1 MRLIKCILT
10 ANDCY
15 KAGRTITP
23 KGVMVHSTGANNPLV
38 ARYVQPVEGQS
49 NEAQLKA
56 EIGGNRNAND
66 WNNPGLDVCTHA
78 FVGKL
83 ADGGVG
89 TVQTLPWNHR
99 GWHAG
104 TGTSGGSANNTHI
117 AFEICEDDLTDE
129 GYFRKVYQEAVELT
143 AMLCKTYNLNPLADG
158 VVICHS
164 EGHQRGIAS
173 NHSDVMHWFPKF
185 DKSMDTFRS
194 DVAKALGSNGGSS
207 GGSGST
213 SNPGTGGTIVKGS
226 VVRVKQGAKTYD
238 GGSLASFVYGRDH
251 VVSEVSGDRCVI
263 TYNGVV
269 VAAVRKSD
277 LTLVSGGGSSS
288 DKPTTPAPVPTQKIV
303 KGSVVR
309 VKQGAKDYNGGGLAS
324 FVYTRDHIVSEV
336 SGDRCVITYNGVVV
350 AAVRKSDLTLVSGGG
365 SSSNAKPTAPA
376 TAPAKEIVK
385 GSVVRVKSGA
395 KDYNGGGL
403 AGFVYT
409 RDHVVSEVSGDRCV
423 ITYGGAVV
431 AAVRKSDLTLVSG
444 GSTTSSSKPTTT
456 AQIVKGSTVRVNQ
469 GAKTYD
475 GGGLASFVYTRDH
488 IVSEV
493 SGDRC
498 VITYNGVVVAAV
510 RKSDLT
516 LV

>member
-164 EGHQRGIAS
+164 EGYQRGVAS
-173 NHSDVMHWFPKF
+173 NHADVMHWFPKF
-185 DKSMDTFRS
+185 GKSMDTFRA
-194 DVAKALGSNGGSS
+194 DVSKAMTPAQVKPQPPVSGKTYTVVKGDTLSEIAQKYGTTVDTLAQLNGIKDPNLIVVGQVLKLP
-207 GGSGST
+207 GST
-213 SNPGTGGTIVKGS
+213 TGFTPYTMKVTVTELRIRSGPGTDTEAQGFIEPGVYTIVEEADGP
-226 VVRVKQGAKTYD
+226 GAKRW
-238 GGSLASFVYGRDH
+238 GKL
-251 VVSEVSGDRCVI
+251 
-263 TYNGVV
+263 
-269 VAAVRKSD
+269 
-277 LTLVSGGGSSS
+277 
-288 DKPTTPAPVPTQKIV
+288 
-303 KGSVVR
+303 
-309 VKQGAKDYNGGGLAS
+309 
-324 FVYTRDHIVSEV
+324 
-336 SGDRCVITYNGVVV
+336 
-350 AAVRKSDLTLVSGGG
+350 
-365 SSSNAKPTAPA
+365 
-376 TAPAKEIVK
+376 
-385 GSVVRVKSGA
+385 KSGA
-395 KDYNGGGL
+395 GWISLDY
-403 AGFVYT
+403 AEKV
-409 RDHVVSEVSGDRCV
+409 
-423 ITYGGAVV
+423 
-431 AAVRKSDLTLVSG
+431 
-444 GSTTSSSKPTTT
+444 
-456 AQIVKGSTVRVNQ
+456 
-469 GAKTYD
+469 
-475 GGGLASFVYTRDH
+475 
-488 IVSEV
+488 
-493 SGDRC
+493 
-498 VITYNGVVVAAV
+498 
-510 RKSDLT
+510 
-516 LV
+516 

>member
-1 MRLIKCILT
+1 MLT

-164 EGHQRGIAS
+164 EGYQRGVAS
-173 NHSDVMHWFPKF
+173 NHADVMHWFPKF
-185 DKSMDTFRS
+185 GKSMDTFRS
-194 DVAKALGSNGGSS
+194 DVSKAMTPAQVKPQPPVSGKTYTVVKGDTLSEIAQKYGTTVDTLAQLNGIKDPNLIVVGQVLKLP
-207 GGSGST
+207 GST
-213 SNPGTGGTIVKGS
+213 TGFTPYTVKVTVTELRIRSGPGTDTEAQGFIEPGVYTIVEEADGP
-226 VVRVKQGAKTYD
+226 GAKRW
-238 GGSLASFVYGRDH
+238 GKL
-251 VVSEVSGDRCVI
+251 
-263 TYNGVV
+263 
-269 VAAVRKSD
+269 
-277 LTLVSGGGSSS
+277 
-288 DKPTTPAPVPTQKIV
+288 
-303 KGSVVR
+303 
-309 VKQGAKDYNGGGLAS
+309 
-324 FVYTRDHIVSEV
+324 
-336 SGDRCVITYNGVVV
+336 
-350 AAVRKSDLTLVSGGG
+350 
-365 SSSNAKPTAPA
+365 
-376 TAPAKEIVK
+376 
-385 GSVVRVKSGA
+385 KSGA
-395 KDYNGGGL
+395 GWISLDY
-403 AGFVYT
+403 AEKV
-409 RDHVVSEVSGDRCV
+409 
-423 ITYGGAVV
+423 
-431 AAVRKSDLTLVSG
+431 
-444 GSTTSSSKPTTT
+444 
-456 AQIVKGSTVRVNQ
+456 
-469 GAKTYD
+469 
-475 GGGLASFVYTRDH
+475 
-488 IVSEV
+488 
-493 SGDRC
+493 
-498 VITYNGVVVAAV
+498 
-510 RKSDLT
+510 
-516 LV
+516 

>member
-143 AMLCKTYNLNPLADG
+143 AMLCKTYDLNPLADG

-164 EGHQRGIAS
+164 EGYQRGVAS
-173 NHSDVMHWFPKF
+173 NHADVMHWFPKF
-185 DKSMDTFRS
+185 GKSMDTFRT
-194 DVAKALGSNGGSS
+194 DVSKAM
-207 GGSGST
+207 GSGST
-213 SNPGTGGTIVKGS
+213 DTQET
-226 VVRVKQGAKTYD
+226 
-238 GGSLASFVYGRDH
+238 
-251 VVSEVSGDRCVI
+251 
-263 TYNGVV
+263 
-269 VAAVRKSD
+269 D
-277 LTLVSGGGSSS
+277 LTAIAQEVIAGKWGNGTDRAQRLTAAGYDAQAVQNRVNQLLGGGS
-288 DKPTTPAPVPTQKIV
+288 APSQP
-303 KGSVVR
+303 
-309 VKQGAKDYNGGGLAS
+309 
-324 FVYTRDHIVSEV
+324 
-336 SGDRCVITYNGVVV
+336 
-350 AAVRKSDLTLVSGGG
+350 
-365 SSSNAKPTAPA
+365 AKPAQKTVEQIAQEVIQGKWGNGADRAQRLTA
-376 TAPAKEIVK
+376 
-385 GSVVRVKSGA
+385 
-395 KDYNGGGL
+395 
-403 AGFVYT
+403 AGY
-409 RDHVVSEVSGDRCV
+409 DAQ
-423 ITYGGAVV
+423 AV
-431 AAVRKSDLTLVSG
+431 
-444 GSTTSSSKPTTT
+444 
-456 AQIVKGSTVRVNQ
+456 QNRVNQ
-469 GAKTYD
+469 
-475 GGGLASFVYTRDH
+475 LL
-488 IVSEV
+488 
-493 SGDRC
+493 SGDTSSAKPPRKTVEQIAQE
-498 VITYNGVVVAAV
+498 VIQGKWGNGTDRAQRLTAAGYDAQAV
-510 RKSDLT
+510 QNKVNQL
-516 LV
+516 LG